1 MTPAH
6 RVLIVDD
13 DLMIRGLLGTV
24 LGRYGVLCEF
34 AEDGHEAIARLAA
47 GGYSAI
53 LLDLMMPRVD
63 GFGVIEHL
71 RETGNRTPVL
81 VVTAA
86 GAARTRLLDP
96 HVVKAV
102 LLKPFEIL
110 QLVDSV
116 VALCTAFDR
125 KGPVRDA
132 TLRAGI

>member
-6 RVLIVDD
+6 TVLIVDD

-34 AEDGHEAIARLAA
+34 AEDGQEAIARIDG

-63 GFGVIEHL
+63 GFGVIDHL
-71 RETGNRTPVL
+71 RKTGNETPVL

-86 GAARTRLLDP
+86 GAARTGILDP

-102 LLKPFEIL
+102 LLKPFEIF

-116 VALCTAFDR
+116 VALCVAFDR
-125 KGPVRDA
+125 TATGRGA
-132 TLRAGI
+132 TLRTEI